1 MSWLIAWRIAALVL
15 AADALS
21 AVLVARLFLASL
33 AHNTLVVRA
42 GRVGRFRHTL
52 LPTVLAALILPT
64 FEIVLFRHGLFS
76 LTHAMR
82 WQAAFQPRQMPS
94 VPAQTAI
101 RAIRLRAAL

>member
-33 AHNTLVVRA
+33 AHNALIVRA
-42 GRVGRFRHTL
+42 GTVGRHRHAL

-64 FEIVLFRHGLFS
+64 FEIVLFGHRLFS

-82 WQAAFQPRQMPS
+82 WQAEFL
-94 VPAQTAI
+94 TA
-101 RAIRLRAAL
+101 